1 HFTLHSV
8 PHGTV
13 PFDRLSRGGE
23 GGASRLTARDTAKRP
38 IPGALAAGC
47 TTLEGTNSVGCRGG
61 WVRACDGLS
70 GRRRH
75 DPPLPRPPHRT
86 ASGTGVAACVVAA
99 GAPGRNSGWPNCSRP
114 NDPITAWPPS
124 DVIQATNA
132 RTAGAS
138 RPRTRMA
145 P

>member
-1 HFTLHSV
+1 MTGLHFTLHSV

-75 DPPLPRPPHRT
+75 DPPLPRPRSQPARERVAPRVPPPARARAPAVRASPDRLGHGRGHLRRRT
-86 ASGTGVAACVVAA
+86 
-99 GAPGRNSGWPNCSRP
+99 
-114 NDPITAWPPS
+114 
-124 DVIQATNA
+124 
-132 RTAGAS
+132 
-138 RPRTRMA
+138 
-145 P
+145 